1 MLIASKCLT
10 NVYSFLKSTCNHVRD
25 CVLFKKLCKEAV
37 VTRQGPRRLQDEVE
51 FSRKYFCLGS
61 NQDLWMWMA
70 ATSECPYKLLIFF
83 AICSP
88 YAFQSCEMLV
98 SAALFS
104 CLVTHSVFISILFIT
119 NTQHFKNKSSKT
131 RSKNV
136 SPCKSCL
143 CNSAKLVKI

>member
-10 NVYSFLKSTCNHVRD
+10 NVYSFLISTCNHVRD
-25 CVLFKKLCKEAV
+25 CVLFKKLCKESV
-37 VTRQGPRRLQDEVE
+37 ETRQGPRRLQDEVE

-88 YAFQSCEMLV
+88 YAFQWSGVSCEMLV

-104 CLVTHSVFISILFIT
+104 CLVTHSVFISILFIK

-131 RSKNV
+131 
-136 SPCKSCL
+136 
-143 CNSAKLVKI
+143 